1 LKGSK
6 SIIKNKLLLELDDL
20 LVIKIIVV
28 VAGLD
33 FDAKQKM
40 ENRIR
45 EKGQLIFFLLSPIYL
60 SLQM

>member
-1 LKGSK
+1 LKESK

>member
-28 VAGLD
+28 VAGL
-33 FDAKQKM
+33 KILMQSK
-40 ENRIR
+40 RWKIGL
-45 EKGQLIFFLLSPIYL
+45 EKKAS
-60 SLQM
+60 